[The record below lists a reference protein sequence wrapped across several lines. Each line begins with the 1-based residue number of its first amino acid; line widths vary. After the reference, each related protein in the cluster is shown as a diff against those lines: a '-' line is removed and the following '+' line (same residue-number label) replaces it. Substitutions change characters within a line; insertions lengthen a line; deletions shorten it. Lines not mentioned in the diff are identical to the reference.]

1 MLKSKKVF
9 TFATAVLVI
18 SIAAL
23 WIINSPT
30 PKQTTIDSGGQVV
43 GDNAIYVED
52 CPLGTLVPI
61 SYAMLESSGFV
72 VIHEDSSNEPGEILG
87 ASQLLAA
94 GKNTQIS
101 PVSISRMSKDKER
114 LYAILYLDDGDGAF
128 DFKKDKPAVDPVTGE
143 NIVMFFNA
151 DSDAGTPGVVNP

>member
-43 GDNAIYVED
+43 GGNAIYVED

-61 SYAMLESSGFV
+61 SYAMLKSSGFV
-72 VIHEDSSNEPGEILG
+72 VVHEDSSNEPGEILG